1 MPAGATYTTLA
12 TTTLSSAQTSI
23 TFSSISAAYTDL
35 VVVVSDFTT
44 TAAGQSIYIEFNSDS
59 STIYSST
66 WLNGNGSAASSAR
79 RTGDPRAFLGGYA
92 TGTSTTE
99 PCMAVGHIMNYSN
112 TTTFKTLI
120 ARWGLASAE
129 TNTVVNLWRSTSA
142 INAIRIFTGSTMKS
156 GTIASLYGIAA
167 A

>member
-1 MPAGATYTTLA
+1 
-12 TTTLSSAQTSI
+12 
-23 TFSSISAAYTDL
+23 
-35 VVVVSDFTT
+35 
-44 TAAGQSIYIEFNSDS
+44 
-59 STIYSST
+59 
-66 WLNGNGSAASSAR
+66 
-79 RTGDPRAFLGGYA
+79 
-92 TGTSTTE
+92 
-99 PCMAVGHIMNYSN
+99 MAVGHIMNYSN
-112 TTTFKTLI
+112 TTTFKTFI